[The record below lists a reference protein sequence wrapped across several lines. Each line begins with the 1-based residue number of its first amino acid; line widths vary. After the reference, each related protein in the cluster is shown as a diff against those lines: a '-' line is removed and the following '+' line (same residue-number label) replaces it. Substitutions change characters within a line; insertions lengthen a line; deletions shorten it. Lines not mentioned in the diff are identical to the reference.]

1 MTTKTTNN
9 KAAVNLSA
17 KDLFAR
23 VLATENIN
31 VVHDGNAQTA
41 SFNTGSR
48 VLRLPRWKEMSG
60 TLYDMLVAHEVGH
73 ALFTPNIMDAI
84 VQLAEDHGVDTA
96 VAKDYVNVV
105 EDARIER
112 LMKQKF
118 PGLRR
123 DFINA
128 YRDLIDRGF
137 FGTKEGQEQLDL
149 IDRINLHYKIGTVGS
164 TVDFDADEQPFLN
177 DIDGAETWEDIIR
190 ISGELLDY
198 AAEQK
203 QEEEEV
209 DPPQGR
215 KINLPGE
222 EKDEPEDE
230 GEEIGRKEPTDEAS
244 DEESDESNK
253 STPPTTG
260 EPKQP
265 GQQEDPPTS
274 SGLGRSKTM
283 EQFEKEMERL
293 RDTGYGS
300 DRVDNIVSIPVC
312 KPEDVI
318 IDWTQLYGVKGG
330 VDDYYS
336 DALLQHDTSVEIQQ
350 FLDESRKICRG
361 MAQEFM
367 RKQKATAFRRATIA
381 KTGILDM
388 ERIVNYK
395 WSEDIFRKNTI
406 LPEGKNHGL
415 VILVDWSGSMANVM
429 QDTVRQAIQMA
440 MFCRMINI
448 PFEVFSFSTYGEKAD
463 GAGNPRKGMV
473 SWEDGDGNEMSMS
486 NLTMRNYL
494 SSRMPKQKFFDACR
508 RMSIMAAAFDVWGNN
523 IRLRREDNLGGTP
536 LDDALYVLAN
546 WLPKYRAQNSIEIIN
561 TLVISDGGST
571 SSPVNHEVVLRDGHH
586 YFRPDS
592 NSYCGTGRALDVVRH
607 KCPGTKLI
615 QFFLY
620 DSKNIKNM
628 FGYGSDH
635 DDNMKMNEFYKKNKW
650 VISTSK
656 QNFDERFIMFGKNAV
671 QNFDA
676 FDAVGR
682 SDSETITKI
691 RNSFV
696 KSMKQTG
703 TSRAMLNRF
712 IDIIA

>member
-1 MTTKTTNN
+1 MMTTNN

-23 VLATENIN
+23 VLATENIH
-31 VVHDGNAQTA
+31 VVHDGSAQTA

-48 VLRLPRWKEMSG
+48 VLRLPRWREMSG
-60 TLYDMLVAHEVGH
+60 QLYDMLVAHEVGH
-73 ALFTPNIMDAI
+73 ALFTPSDMSAI
-84 VQLAEDHGVDTA
+84 LQLAEDHGVDAAT
-96 VAKDYVNVV
+96 AKDYVNVV

-137 FGTKEGQEQLDL
+137 FGSEEEQEKYDL
-149 IDRINLHYKIGTVGS
+149 IDRINLHYKVGTVGS
-164 TVDFDADEQPFLN
+164 TIDFDADEQSFLN
-177 DIDGAETWEDIIR
+177 DIDGAETWDDIIR

-198 AAEQK
+198 AAAEKQE
-203 QEEEEV
+203 QEEEIN
-209 DPPQGR
+209 PPQGR

-222 EKDEPEDE
+222 EKGESEDE
-230 GEEIGRKEPTDEAS
+230 GEDIGRKEPTDE
-244 DEESDESNK
+244 ESDESSK
-253 STPPTTG
+253 STPPPTG
-260 EPKQP
+260 KPEQP
-265 GQQEDPPTS
+265 GEQEAPPTS

-283 EQFEKEMERL
+283 EKFEKELERL

-300 DRVDNIVSIPVC
+300 EQVDNIVSVPVC
-312 KPEDVI
+312 KPEDAI
-318 IDWTQLYGVKGG
+318 IDWTQLYGVEGG
-330 VDDYYS
+330 IDDHYTDERLQN
-336 DALLQHDTSVEIQQ
+336 DASAEIQQ

-429 QDTVRQAIQMA
+429 QDTIRQAIQMA
-440 MFCRMINI
+440 MFCRMVNI
-448 PFEVFSFSTYGEKAD
+448 PFEVFSFSTYGETREDHHSRRAF
-463 GAGNPRKGMV
+463 
-473 SWEDGDGNEMSMS
+473 SWKDGDGNEMSHS
-486 NLTMRNYL
+486 SLTMRNYL
-494 SSRMPKQKFFDACR
+494 SSRMPKQKFYDACR
-508 RMSIMAAAFDVWGNN
+508 RMSIMALSFDWGSN
-523 IRLRREDNLGGTP
+523 IMTRRSDHLGGTP

-546 WLPKYRAQNSIEIIN
+546 WVPKYRAENSIEILN
-561 TLVISDGGST
+561 TLVISDGYTT
-571 SSPVNHEVVLRDGHH
+571 SSPVSHQDVVRDGHH
-586 YFRPDS
+586 YFRADL
-592 NSYCGTGRALDVVRH
+592 GRGCSTERSLDILRH
-607 KCPGTKLI
+607 KCPGTKII
-615 QFFLY
+615 QFFLH
-620 DSKNIKNM
+620 DAKGIKNM
-628 FGYGSDH
+628 WGLSSNH
-635 DDNMKMNEFYKKNKW
+635 DEMEKMIDFYRKNKW
-650 VISTSK
+650 VIAADK
-656 QNFDERFIMFGKNAV
+656 KNFDERFIMFGKNAV
-671 QNFDA
+671 QNTDGFTEM
-676 FDAVGR
+676 GR